1 MALISETKLAIL
13 KELEKQPLHGYVLAK
28 KLNITI
34 SSIYS
39 HLNELKSYNFVESFY
54 VNRKRVYRLTDK
66 GKLLLKLLT
75 NR

>member
-1 MALISETKLAIL
+1 MALISKTKLAIL

>member
-39 HLNELKSYNFVESFY
+39 HLNELESYNFVESFY